1 MNTNEKQYTI
11 YIRSTRESVPVTKEE
26 FDAYYHDIDLF
37 RRKQQKHGRCVC
49 PQSRQLTCD
58 MDCCTCPFRRAG
70 DEISLDYETEN
81 ENGDTQAW
89 VDQLPDDAPL
99 FEEIIADAAEAR
111 DLYNRLT
118 ELMPEALEIG
128 RLRLSGMPDTA
139 IAKEIG
145 IANTTFRS
153 RLAKAKS
160 ILIKEFPDFF

>member
-26 FDAYYHDIDLF
+26 FDAYYHDIDLY

-58 MDCCTCPFRRAG
+58 MDCYTCPFHRAG
-70 DEISLDYETEN
+70 DEVSLDYETEN

-89 VDQLPDDAPL
+89 VDQLLDDAPL

-111 DLYNRLT
+111 ELYHRLT

-128 RLRLSGMPDTA
+128 RLRLSGLPDTE
-139 IAKEIG
+139 IQSRIG
-145 IANTTFRS
+145 IGDSTFQYRIK
-153 RLAKAKS
+153 KAKK
-160 ILIKEFPDFF
+160 ILSKEFPDFF